1 MSTRDLQQQAVEEG
15 WPSITDWGRLV
26 AQTFRSDA
34 VLIAALLGVVA
45 STAIYLLPTFLGFV
59 PLDDP
64 AWYLGQL
71 VSLLLT
77 VWAIVAGLNRI
88 VVTAERRFWTVLALA
103 YSFWLVSCLVRL
115 RPANDVTASG
125 YLFEDLCY
133 LAFYLLLLLAVES
146 RPDIN
151 PEQGYGI
158 LWKSDRRFEI
168 AGAAIFVA
176 GLLIYFVAIPSLI
189 APQEYLSN
197 LPSAGLYPALDILV
211 LWRLYLALRSTSS
224 RRWKVIYGLITAG
237 QALIFIADIVDLLD
251 LLSYP
256 IPDGVYALWYLYLVP
271 IVLAARLRDGL
282 AQNEG
287 AISSSWPDGEPR
299 SSSSSIV
306 AVRSPA
312 SGSPCPV
319 RSLRDPRPAGPA
331 LELGHRSGVRGRLRL
346 VLLRRHQNHEAGEV
360 SGWKR
365 LEQGMRK
372 TCYGRSSDAE
382 AAMKDAEAA
391 NRAKSQFLANMSHE
405 IRTPISGLIGLSG
418 LILREDLPRSA
429 LEHGQILRSTAQNLL
444 GLIDDVLDFS
454 KIEANRLGLENRDF
468 SLGDL
473 LSDIEK
479 QLAYG
484 ARLKGIE
491 LRTEQSPDLQD
502 RLHGDSSRL
511 HQILINLVGNAI
523 KFTDHGKV
531 VLRAEPT
538 EDQGAN
544 VRFSVTDTGIGIPS
558 DLQKNIFEPFTQA
571 DGSTSRRFGGSGLG
585 LAISGKL
592 AAMMGGRMGL
602 ESVPDE
608 GSTFWFRL
616 HLPGAQGTET
626 SEEPLA
632 AETPERALLRGN
644 RRILLAEDNPV
655 NRLVVTRQL
664 QALGYQVEAVE
675 DGLLALRALESEH
688 FDLVL
693 MDCQMPGLDGFE
705 TTRRIR
711 ARENDHGHL
720 PIVALTANVT
730 QSDVDQATSAGMDE
744 FISKPCAE
752 DALAA
757 CLDRW
762 LLGEPV
768 AADGRR
774 DSSKTE
780 GLA

>member
-1 MSTRDLQQQAVEEG
+1 MHQETVGEG
-15 WPSITDWGRLV
+15 WPSIADWRRLL
-26 AQTFRSDA
+26 ARSFASDA
-34 VLIAALLGVVA
+34 ILIAALLGVAA
-45 STAIYLLPTFLGFV
+45 SIAIYIRPTFFGLV

-64 AWYLGQL
+64 AWYIGQL
-71 VSLLLT
+71 VSLLFT
-77 VWAIVAGLNRI
+77 IWAIVVGLKR
-88 VVTAERRFWTVLALA
+88 VVATAERRFWIVLALA
-103 YSFWLVSCLVRL
+103 YGFWLVSCLVRL
-115 RPANDVTASG
+115 RPPDEVTAFG
-125 YLFEDLCY
+125 YLFEDFCY

-151 PEQGYGI
+151 PEQGYGL

-168 AGAAIFVA
+168 AGAAIFIA
-176 GLLIYFVAIPSLI
+176 GLLIYFVAIPNLV

-211 LWRLYLALRSTSS
+211 LWRLYNALRSTNS

-237 QALIFIADIVDLLD
+237 QAMIFIADVVDLLY
-251 LLSYP
+251 LLSYQ
-256 IPDGVYALWYLYLVP
+256 IPDEVYALWYLYLVP
-271 IVLAARLRDGL
+271 VVLAARLRHVL

-287 AISSSWPDGEPR
+287 AISSSWPDDEPR

-306 AVRSPA
+306 ALGA
-312 SGSPCPV
+312 
-319 RSLRDPRPAGPA
+319 LLPA
-331 LELGHRSGVRGRLRL
+331 LHVLYGAFGILGPQVQRINSAIIL
-346 VLLRRHQNHEAGEV
+346 VYVVFFAWLLRRHQNHEAV
-360 SGWKR
+360 RTQR
-365 LEQGMRK
+365 LERTRERNEQELLRAK
-372 TCYGRSSDAE
+372 LRAE
-382 AAMKDAEAA
+382 AATKDAEAA

-418 LILREDLPRSA
+418 LILREDLPPSA
-429 LEHGQILRSTAQNLL
+429 SEHSQILRSTARNLL
-444 GLIDDVLDFS
+444 GLIDDILDFS
-454 KIEANRLGLENRDF
+454 KIEANRVALENCDF

-484 ARLKGIE
+484 ASAKGIE
-491 LRTEQSPDLQD
+491 LRTELSPHLQD

-523 KFTDHGKV
+523 KFTGHGEV
-531 VLRAEPT
+531 VLKAEPT

-544 VRFSVTDTGIGIPS
+544 IRFSVTDTGIGIPS
-558 DLQKNIFEPFTQA
+558 GLQNDIFEPFTQA

-592 AAMMGGRMGL
+592 VAMMNGRMGL
-602 ESVPDE
+602 ESVPDQ
-608 GSTFWFRL
+608 GSTFWFSL
-616 HLPGAQGTET
+616 HLPEAQTTET
-626 SEEPLA
+626 SEEPFA
-632 AETPERALLRGN
+632 AETPERALRRGN
-644 RRILLAEDNPV
+644 RRVLLAEDNPV

-664 QALGYQVEAVE
+664 QGLGYQVEAVE
-675 DGLLALRALESEH
+675 DGLLALLALESEH
-688 FDLVL
+688 FDLII

-711 ARENDHGHL
+711 AQENDHGHL
-720 PIVALTANVT
+720 PIIALTANVT
-730 QSDVDQATSAGMDE
+730 QRDVDQATSAGMDE

-768 AADGRR
+768 AADGRG